1 MKKSIVLAV
10 LGGTL
15 AAASSY
21 AQGVINF
28 SSYLATPFG
37 SVTTFLVGGTP
48 VPDGFSAQLYYAL
61 GTVSDPVTS
70 GNASSILSSISGAF
84 VAVGSPQLYNTTV
97 ASAGA
102 YPGYFGGNN
111 VIIPTYTSGSITF
124 EVLTTGTVGGIN
136 YQGRSGSF
144 TMASIPAA
152 ALPAINMTGMPA
164 WQVAAVVPE
173 PTTLALAGLGGLA
186 SLLVMRR
193 KNA

>member
-15 AAASSY
+15 AAASSQ
-21 AQGVINF
+21 AQGIINF
-28 SSYLATPFG
+28 SSYSANGGAGAL
-37 SVTTFLVGGTP
+37 TTFLSGGGV

-61 GTVSDPVTS
+61 GTVSDPVIP
-70 GNASSILSSISGAF
+70 GNSQSILSPISSSL
-84 VAVGSPQLYNTTV
+84 VLVGSAQVYNSNA

-111 VIIPTYTSGSITF
+111 VIIPTYASGPITF
-124 EVLTTGTVGGIN
+124 EVLTTGTVGSTP
-136 YQGRSGSF
+136 YQGRSGTF

-164 WQVAAVVPE
+164 WQVAPVPE

-186 SLLVMRR
+186 SLVALRR
-193 KNA
+193 KQA